1 MVRYTTRLCL
11 AAIAGLLLSFAG
23 SASAQTV
30 RLDVDCF
37 HPFSAV
43 PGIGLSYDFGK
54 WSAGLRSTFDYFARP
69 GNSFMIHINDFS
81 VETER
86 AFPIDGPVDSEWFLF
101 GAAHAGWYDLQL
113 TRESGRQGEYA
124 ALGAGAGIRR
134 HLGRNTSLSFVFA
147 AGPAYTVYRAYRPEY
162 DMQYLVYKN
171 TRGRWSVIPTDV
183 RLLFSWN
190 LPLKSADR

>member
-54 WSAGLRSTFDYFARP
+54 WSAGLRSTFDYFSRQ

-86 AFPIDGPVDSEWFLF
+86 AFSIEDLEAG
-101 GAAHAGWYDLQL
+101 GATLQ
-113 TRESGRQGEYA
+113 TY
-124 ALGAGAGIRR
+124 
-134 HLGRNTSLSFVFA
+134 
-147 AGPAYTVYRAYRPEY
+147 
-162 DMQYLVYKN
+162 
-171 TRGRWSVIPTDV
+171 
-183 RLLFSWN
+183 
-190 LPLKSADR
+190 